1 MRYVIVGNGPA
12 GTAAVEGIREA
23 DPKGRITVISDEGVV
38 NYSKPLLSYL
48 LARKVKKNQ
57 LAHRPED
64 FYTRNGVE
72 LRLKKKAVKLETS
85 ENRVILSDGH
95 SVPYDRLLI
104 ATGGVPIPL
113 RVPGK
118 KMEGI
123 FSFTRLQ
130 EAEDLARY
138 LKDNSV
144 RDAVVVGGGLIGL
157 KATEGLLGRGVSVT
171 LVELADRVLSA
182 TFDRRASEII
192 EGALKKEGCRVF
204 LKNTVTKIGAD
215 RTGKVKEVGL
225 SNQVKV
231 PCQVIIGAI
240 GVLPNLDW
248 VKGTE
253 IRSDRGILVDE
264 RLKTSA
270 ANVFAAGDCCQAR
283 DFFGGA
289 PRVVPIWPSAVR
301 QGKVA
306 GFNMGGGKKEYEG
319 PLVMNSVELCGIP
332 TISVGLTDPPE
343 GNGYETIES
352 LQEKKGI
359 YKKLVLREDRIVGA
373 LFVGEISRAGVYTGL
388 IREAMKIGDLRDH
401 LLKESFGLIHL
412 PREYRKH
419 HVTGEGIEV

>member
-12 GTAAVEGIREA
+12 GSAAVEGIREA
-23 DPKGRITVISDEGVV
+23 DPKGRITVISDEGVT

-72 LRLKKKAVKLETS
+72 LLLKTKAVRLRVP
-85 ENRVILSDGH
+85 ENRVILSDGQ
-95 SVPYDRLLI
+95 SVPFDRLLI

-118 KMEGI
+118 KVEGI

-144 RDAVVVGGGLIGL
+144 REAVVVGGGLIGL
-157 KATEGLLGRGVSVT
+157 KATEGLLGRGLSVT
-171 LVELADRVLSA
+171 VVELADRILST

-204 LKNTVTKIGAD
+204 LKNTLAKISAD
-215 RTGKVKEVGL
+215 RSGKVKEVAL
-225 SNQVKV
+225 SNQLRI
-231 PCQVIIGAI
+231 PCQVIVGAV
-240 GVLPNLDW
+240 GVVPNLEW

-253 IRSDRGILVDE
+253 VRTDRGILVDGH
-264 RLKTSA
+264 LKTSA
-270 ANVFAAGDCCQAR
+270 GNIFAAGDCCQTR

-289 PRVVPIWPSAVR
+289 PRVIPIWPSAVR

-306 GFNMGGGKKEYEG
+306 GFNMAGGKKEYEG

-343 GNGYETIES
+343 GNGYERIES
-352 LQEKKGI
+352 LQERKGV
-359 YKKLVLREDRIVGA
+359 YKRLVLRDDRIVGA
-373 LFVGEISRAGVYTGL
+373 LFVGDISRAGVYTGL
-388 IREAMKIGDLRDH
+388 IKEAVKIGDLRDH

-412 PREYRKH
+412 PRDYRKH